1 MQLHMNFIETKN
13 QKKKYILN
21 TKMKRNPNTPVKIF
35 ISQKKKWGGEDYKSH
50 QKTMK
55 KKKLNM
61 YVLVITLT
69 AHGLNPP
76 KVIEW
81 LGGLKTT
88 NIYAAYNIRDSLHT

>member
-55 KKKLNM
+55 KKKTK
-61 YVLVITLT
+61 YVCTSNHFNCSWTKSPQSHRVAGWIKNNKHICCL
-69 AHGLNPP
+69 
-76 KVIEW
+76 
-81 LGGLKTT
+81 
-88 NIYAAYNIRDSLHT
+88 